1 VNLAAIRTFYRRGSA
16 VSLLRDVAVPFAG
29 FLFCAVIWISLPSL
43 AKEIGA
49 AWLIAG
55 LAYLTVL
62 TRGFNRAPVQLHFS
76 E

>member
-1 VNLAAIRTFYRRGSA
+1 
-16 VSLLRDVAVPFAG
+16 
-29 FLFCAVIWISLPSL
+29 VIWISLPRL